1 MIFMLEVS
9 LQKNFKK
16 KTNKTKLNATFIAL
30 IPKEPEAID
39 VYDFRLISQVIGD
52 YKIIAKVLT
61 NRLKRVAKKII
72 LKP

>member
-1 MIFMLEVS
+1 
-9 LQKNFKK
+9 
-16 KTNKTKLNATFIAL
+16 
-30 IPKEPEAID
+30 
-39 VYDFRLISQVIGD
+39 VIGD

>member
-1 MIFMLEVS
+1 MLEVS
-9 LQKNFKK
+9 LQKKK
-16 KTNKTKLNATFIAL
+16 KKKKKKNNNNFIAL
-30 IPKEPEAID
+30 IPKKPEAID
-39 VYDFRLISQVIGD
+39 VYDFRLVSQVIGD

>member
-9 LQKNFKK
+9 LQKKK
-16 KTNKTKLNATFIAL
+16 KTNKTKLNANFID
-30 IPKEPEAID
+30 IITKKPEAID
-39 VYDFRLISQVIGD
+39 VYDFRLVSQVIGD